1 MIGRVGVLILALVIG
16 VTLPLG
22 GVAVAGDDANDPA
35 ALLRRGD
42 EGGTLFAADDDD
54 DGGDDD
60 TRSRSRKS
68 FDRTN
73 SRFTGVS
80 RDRDQSRGDL
90 TRDRTKDGPGGKKRD
105 WSRHHTNDRSRN
117 DTR

>member
-1 MIGRVGVLILALVIG
+1 MIGRAGVLILALVIG
-16 VTLPLG
+16 LTLPLG
-22 GVAVAGDDANDPA
+22 GAAVAGDAGDDAA
-35 ALLRRGD
+35 ALPRRDD
-42 EGGTLFAADDDD
+42 EPGTLFAADD

-80 RDRDQSRGDL
+80 RDGDWSRRDL
-90 TRDRTKDGPGGKKRD
+90 TRDWTRDGPGGKKRD
-105 WSRHHTNDRSRN
+105 WSRHQTNDRSRN